1 MNLRVGQIVKRKLLN
16 CPIGWHYGAVVG
28 FEHGVPVIFEN
39 TKGSREQLVR
49 FDDFAKGQKVITED
63 SRSDS
68 PQIVVHRVFEALR
81 SPKEWDLFFNCEHS
95 CRKVTQGKSES
106 HQLQS
111 FFVITGLISILCLAK
126 KG

>member
-28 FEHGVPVIFEN
+28 FEHGIPVIFEN

-49 FDDFAKGQKVITED
+49 FDDFAKGQKVVTED

-68 PQIVVHRVFEALR
+68 PQIVIHRVLEALR

-95 CRKVTQGKSES
+95 CRKITQGRPES
-106 HQLQS
+106 IQLQS
-111 FFVITGLISILCLAK
+111 LFVIAGLASMLVWAGK
-126 KG
+126 K